1 MGDSNQKNTD
11 TVVSC
16 VRFSF
21 TIVDTIEKR
30 DPYLMFC
37 RGFIKSR
44 MNNLIRFT
52 LRSFDN
58 LKYAF
63 ENEMR

>member
-1 MGDSNQKNTD
+1 MGEDQINTD

-37 RGFIKSR
+37 RGFFKSR
-44 MNNLIRFT
+44 MNNLLRFT
-52 LRSFDN
+52 L
-58 LKYAF
+58 KYLITL
-63 ENEMR
+63 EMN

>member
-11 TVVSC
+11 TVESC

-30 DPYLMFC
+30 DPYLMLR
-37 RGFIKSR
+37 RGFFKSR

-52 LRSFDN
+52 LKC
-58 LKYAF
+58 LITL
-63 ENEMR
+63 EMN

>member
-1 MGDSNQKNTD
+1 MGEDQINTD

-37 RGFIKSR
+37 RGFFKSR
-44 MNNLIRFT
+44 MNILLGFT
-52 LRSFDN
+52 L
-58 LKYAF
+58 K
-63 ENEMR
+63 